1 MRVMVVE
8 DDAELA
14 QALSGALT
22 ANSMVVDVASS
33 LREASK
39 LAFSNVHDILVIDRG
54 LPDGDGLSLIERLR
68 SANCSTPVIVLTAMN
83 EVVERVRSLDHGA
96 DDYLAKPFST
106 AELMARIRALA
117 RRPAVRSQRLS
128 HCGALSFD
136 HESRQAQVGNEPL
149 PLPRREILV
158 LETLLLSQGRTVRR
172 ERLIARVY
180 GDAEDIQSNS
190 LDSHVSRL
198 RTKLEYTQANV
209 EIHAVRGVGY
219 LLRAARELNRP

>member
-14 QALSGALT
+14 LALSSALR
-22 ANSMVVDVASS
+22 AHSMVVDVAST

-39 LAFSNVHDILVIDRG
+39 LTLSNIYDILVIDRG
-54 LPDGDGLSLIERLR
+54 LPDGDGLSLIKKLR
-68 SANCSTPVIVLTAMN
+68 SANYSTPIIVLTAMN

-106 AELMARIRALA
+106 EELMARIRALA
-117 RRPAVRSQRLS
+117 RRPAVRSHQHS
-128 HCGALSFD
+128 HCGALCFD

-149 PLPRREILV
+149 ALPRREILV
-158 LETLLLSQGRTVRR
+158 LETLLLSQGRTVQR

-198 RTKLEYTQANV
+198 RSKLEHTQANV

-219 LLRAARELNRP
+219 LLCAAREFSRP